1 MHNVHGYHI
10 PPVIVLEAYATCSQ
24 VFRLYKITSRLQF
37 QFLRDFRQLDLSEL
51 AAKHQSRLTRYIAEM
66 PGLWAGTGME
76 LGRFRDVQS
85 SINWVKIE
93 AVGLY
98 WTMAQLGWSVAT
110 TFIGSGR
117 SLLLISMVALQATRT
132 LQADHRVSKID

>member
-1 MHNVHGYHI
+1 MHNIHGYHR

-24 VFRLYKITSRLQF
+24 VFRLYKITSRLRF

-51 AAKHQSRLTRYIAEM
+51 AAKHQSRLTQYIAEM
-66 PGLWAGTGME
+66 QGLWAGTGME

-98 WTMAQLGWSVAT
+98 WSMPHLGWTVET
-110 TFIGSGR
+110 TSMSSGR
-117 SLLLISMVALQATRT
+117 SLLLTSLVALQATRT
-132 LQADHRVSKID
+132 CSMDSTG